1 MAKKSKK
8 KATASKP
15 KRSPA
20 GRKPAKRTSAKPA
33 ARSAKRSGD
42 TAAETLLA
50 EKVRAMELL
59 AWTHEFTGHLTAD
72 FPNEHLLYQAG
83 PSDNHVLW
91 TLGHLTTTY
100 SWLASLIDGKAAAV
114 PEDFIRLFGYQSKP
128 VGDAT
133 AYPSHSDVLRHH
145 HAAFAR
151 LMEAIGNLKPEDAHK
166 PTVTDS
172 GGFAKSRLDA
182 VLKGC
187 WHEGWHQGQVSSLRR
202 SLGLPS
208 KM

>member
-8 KATASKP
+8 KAAASKP
-15 KRSPA
+15 KRSSA
-20 GRKPAKRTSAKPA
+20 GRKPTTGARAKPA
-33 ARSAKRSGD
+33 ARSASRGGD
-42 TAAETLLA
+42 AAAEALLA

-72 FPNEHLLYQAG
+72 SPNEHLLYQAG

-100 SWLASLIDGKAAAV
+100 SWLASLIDGKAADV
-114 PEDFIRLFGYQSKP
+114 PESFTKLFGYQSKP
-128 VGDAT
+128 VGDAS
-133 AYPSHSDVLRHH
+133 AYPSHSDVLRYH

-151 LMEAIGNLKPEDAHK
+151 LMEAVGSLKPEDAHK
-166 PTVTDS
+166 PTVNDS
-172 GGFAKSRLDA
+172 FGFAKDRLDA

-187 WHEGWHQGQVSSLRR
+187 WHEGWHQGQISTLRR
-202 SLGLPS
+202 SLGLPG

>member
-8 KATASKP
+8 KATASQP
-15 KRSPA
+15 KRAST
-20 GRKPAKRTSAKPA
+20 GGKPAKRAAAKPA
-33 ARSAKRSGD
+33 ARPAKRS
-42 TAAETLLA
+42 TNAAAEALLA

-72 FPNEHLLYQAG
+72 FPTEHLLHQAT
-83 PSDNHVLW
+83 PTDNHVLW

-100 SWLASLIDGKAAAV
+100 SWLASLIDGKAAQV
-114 PEDFIRLFGYQSKP
+114 PESFTKLFGYQSKP
-128 VGDAT
+128 VTDASV
-133 AYPSHSDVLRHH
+133 YPSHSDVLRHH

-151 LMEAIGNLKPEDAHK
+151 LMEAVGNLKPEDAHK
-166 PTVTDS
+166 PTVNDS
-172 GGFAKSRLDA
+172 FGFAKDRLDA

-187 WHEGWHQGQVSSLRR
+187 WHEGWHQGQISTLRR
-202 SLGLPS
+202 ALGLPG